1 MPDSDSINVIV
12 AMNIA
17 EDLVNSLREVSPR
30 LRIERYP
37 TNVPDR
43 AWENVEILYT
53 GGAFPKP
60 EQAPR
65 LRWIQLH
72 SAGVNHALRQPIIQ
86 SRDIEVT
93 TLSGIHAVPMSE
105 FSIAMMLAFTYQL
118 PKVLRLQAK
127 VEWIPDRDTEF
138 RPVPLRGQT
147 LGIVG
152 YGNIGRELARA
163 AAALGMT
170 VLATKRDVMH
180 PADEEGF
187 RVPGTGDP
195 EGDVPARLY
204 PPQAIGSMAK
214 ECDFLV
220 VTAPLTD
227 DTRHMIDANVLKQMK
242 KTAVII
248 NVARGAVIDEAALTE
263 ALQAKKI
270 GGAALDVFEV
280 EPLPAD
286 SPLWKMDNVIVSSHI
301 AGNFSTY
308 DETSMDLFKENLKR
322 YLENVP
328 LINLVHRERG
338 Y

>member
-17 EDLVNSLREVSPR
+17 EELVNSLREVSPR

-37 TNVPDR
+37 ANVPDR
-43 AWENVEILYT
+43 AWENVEVLYT
-53 GGAFPKP
+53 GGTFPKP

-72 SAGVNHALRQPIIQ
+72 SAGVNHALREPIIQ

-93 TLSGIHAVPMSE
+93 TVSGIHAVPMSE
-105 FSIAMMLAFTYQL
+105 FSLAMMLAFAYKL
-118 PKVLRLQAK
+118 PKVLELQAK
-127 VEWIPDRDTEF
+127 VEWVPDRDVLF
-138 RPVPLRGQT
+138 KPLPLRGQT

-152 YGNIGRELARA
+152 YGSIGRELARVA
-163 AAALGMT
+163 DAMGMT

-180 PADEEGF
+180 PADGETYHE
-187 RVPGTGDP
+187 PGTGDP
-195 EGDVPARLY
+195 EGEIPARLY
-204 PPQAIGSMAK
+204 PPEAIGSMAR

-286 SPLWKMDNVIVSSHI
+286 SPLWKLENVIVASHI
-301 AGNFSTY
+301 SGNFTKY
-308 DETSMDLFKENLKR
+308 DERAMALFKENLRR
-322 YLENVP
+322 YIESVP
-328 LINLVHRERG
+328 LINLVQRERG